1 MEGTGMTE
9 IILKGHR
16 VAKGRAQG
24 EALVSQSP
32 VSFLGG
38 VNPETGLVAEKGH
51 EIEGKSVS
59 GKVLVFPVGKGS
71 TAGSYQLYELAYC
84 NNAPKAII
92 NLRADP
98 IVAIGAIISNIP
110 MVDQLDRNP
119 LEVIKTGDFVEV
131 DADQGI
137 VRVKPNQG

>member
-1 MEGTGMTE
+1 MTE

-16 VAKGRAQG
+16 VSRGKAQG

-38 VNPETGLVAEKGH
+38 VDPETGLVAEKGH
-51 EIEGKSVS
+51 EIEGKNVS
-59 GKVLVFPVGKGS
+59 GKVLIFPVGKGS

-84 NNAPKAII
+84 KNAPKAII

-98 IVAIGAIISNIP
+98 IVTIGAIISNIP

-137 VRVKPNQG
+137 VRVKPKSS